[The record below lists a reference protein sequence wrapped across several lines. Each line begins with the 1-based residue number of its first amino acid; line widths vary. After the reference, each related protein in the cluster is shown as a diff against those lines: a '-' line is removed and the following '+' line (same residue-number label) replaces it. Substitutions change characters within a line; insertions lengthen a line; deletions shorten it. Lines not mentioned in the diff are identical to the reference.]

1 MPAGVAYLAMRQ
13 LSQTLDISVDLSAD
27 GRLRTVCA
35 KSARALCWRARLAA
49 LRVVL
54 PGGVPASTARADGDP
69 GSDVLVYQNLFAG
82 SEGSVGSPAGPAGG
96 VEGSRTPGVRLASRS
111 SMARRTWV
119 LSQRCG
125 ASRGRMPASWVRS
138 CRWLTAAAIRFAGN
152 FGSGHQQAMRCRD
165 ERLQPSRGFPAH
177 RVAR

>member
-1 MPAGVAYLAMRQ
+1 MPAGVAYLALRQ

-69 GSDVLVYQNLFAG
+69 GSDVLVVPNLFAG
-82 SEGSVGSPAGPAGG
+82 SEGSVGSAAGPAGG

-111 SMARRTWV
+111 SMARRTWCCHSV
-119 LSQRCG
+119 VARAADVCPLPGLGAVVGSQ
-125 ASRGRMPASWVRS
+125 
-138 CRWLTAAAIRFAGN
+138 AAAIRFAGN

-165 ERLQPSRGFPAH
+165 ERPQPSRGFPAH